1 MEDFL
6 TKLKKISEQYNN
18 LVLERKIIDKR
29 IANIEENIN
38 KYEETKQKS
47 LKEVELK
54 KSQLL
59 KNKNEHLIKCQ
70 KMEELNNK
78 LNEILIR
85 KQSIDNE
92 EEKKIIKK
100 QIDTVNN
107 TYILLRNVQKLSDA
121 IVKDN
126 NRYYK
131 TITEDI
137 HNNGFSNKKTLNV
150 LNCFINKSRAN
161 IQEKENEGESA
172 DERENEGENA
182 DEREN
187 EGENA
192 DEREN
197 EGENADER
205 ENADENKHN
214 ASTNNFQIIQT
225 SDIIEKLTFLFTN
238 NHATLTLEKQQFL
251 FVLLMNVL
259 KKIIHTN
266 DKVIIHDKNK
276 SNEVIHNFLFHN
288 YISFQ

>member
-1 MEDFL
+1 MPPKMEDFL

-187 EGENA
+187 
-192 DEREN
+192 
-197 EGENADER
+197 
-205 ENADENKHN
+205 ADENKHN